1 MLLPIILNSSTKER
15 GSLTLMSP
23 ISAAQTVE
31 LGVGGFRGLRTK
43 RLEVADWLE
52 STSSLV

>member
-1 MLLPIILNSSTKER
+1 MLLPSTLSSFTKGR

-23 ISAAQTVE
+23 ISTAQTVE
-31 LGVGGFRGLRTK
+31 LRVGGFQGLRTK
-43 RLEVADWLE
+43 RLEVVDWLE